1 MRKIIGIGETVYDIV
16 FRDGQPQAGVPGGST
31 FNTMISAGR
40 CGADSCFL
48 SEVGS
53 DRIGSLI
60 KEFMAGN
67 GVSTDYINTLPGKSP
82 VSLAFLNA
90 RNDAEYSFYRDSR
103 ESHPDFR
110 YPQVATDDI
119 VVFGSFYALN
129 RVVRPQ
135 VKAFLEYAR
144 SRGAILYYDVNF
156 RPSHKKD
163 LGECMDSI
171 FENFSLAHILRG
183 SHEDFITLF
192 EEGDPARVYD
202 RWVGPRCSEFICTCG
217 ADPLSVRSPGFVKE
231 YPVRKVSTVST
242 IGAGDSFN
250 AGIAFALVKEGITRN
265 QVEKGLDERQW
276 DALVQCAVEFSSD
289 CCASMENYVSREFG
303 ARMAGSLGRREPQDE
318 VPEAVTGPS

>member
-110 YPQVATDDI
+110 YPQIAPDDI

-202 RWVGPRCSEFICTCG
+202 RWVGPRCSEFICTQHG
-217 ADPLSVRSPGFVKE
+217 QHHR
-231 YPVRKVSTVST
+231 
-242 IGAGDSFN
+242 
-250 AGIAFALVKEGITRN
+250 
-265 QVEKGLDERQW
+265 
-276 DALVQCAVEFSSD
+276 
-289 CCASMENYVSREFG
+289 
-303 ARMAGSLGRREPQDE
+303 GRRQFQRRDSIRPRQGRNHPESGGEGPGR
-318 VPEAVTGPS
+318 EAVGRPGPMCRGILLRLLRKHGKLRVPGIRCTHGRISRPQGAAG